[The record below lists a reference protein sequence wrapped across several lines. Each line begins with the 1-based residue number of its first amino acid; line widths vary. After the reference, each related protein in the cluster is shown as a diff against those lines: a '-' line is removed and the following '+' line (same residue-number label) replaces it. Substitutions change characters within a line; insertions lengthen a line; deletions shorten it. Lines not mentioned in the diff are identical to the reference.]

1 MKKIFKYLL
10 IAGIALTLVACSA
23 GKTSGKN
30 TAGNND
36 VDLKV
41 KNGMYVLPRDES
53 SDSKY
58 LALNIEIKNKS
69 NKTLNLTTRDINLY
83 NSDDE
88 KVKPIQVYDSS
99 NKFQT
104 FAFESISKKKSA
116 SGYVVFEVKPKEKY
130 KLHYSPL
137 DFGTGQK
144 GSKDI
149 ELKVDASKYPDNV
162 DKVTD
167 LAKEYIEKVFLS
179 GNASGKASKLSTSQ
193 DSDQAAI
200 TLLAKKDDKNAD
212 FTLGGDLEKDR
223 NEFVKKFIDKLGKSF
238 TYYKPTEAEL
248 RTFVEA
254 YAKVNAKRAKI
265 SYKVK
270 TFLPETAVVYVRPE
284 TIGLKNLRTYDLIS
298 KFVDEHKGEY
308 TEYND
313 AYKAAEKYILEN
325 APSQFESLPLVTNNS
340 VSRDG
345 YEVKLVRKGNK
356 WTVDTSSD
364 TAYESLMRIFR
375 GNTY

>member
-1 MKKIFKYLL
+1 M
-10 IAGIALTLVACSA
+10 ACSA

-137 DFGTGQK
+137 DF
-144 GSKDI
+144 
-149 ELKVDASKYPDNV
+149 
-162 DKVTD
+162 
-167 LAKEYIEKVFLS
+167 
-179 GNASGKASKLSTSQ
+179 
-193 DSDQAAI
+193 
-200 TLLAKKDDKNAD
+200 
-212 FTLGGDLEKDR
+212 
-223 NEFVKKFIDKLGKSF
+223 
-238 TYYKPTEAEL
+238 
-248 RTFVEA
+248 
-254 YAKVNAKRAKI
+254 
-265 SYKVK
+265 
-270 TFLPETAVVYVRPE
+270 
-284 TIGLKNLRTYDLIS
+284 
-298 KFVDEHKGEY
+298 
-308 TEYND
+308 
-313 AYKAAEKYILEN
+313 
-325 APSQFESLPLVTNNS
+325 
-340 VSRDG
+340 
-345 YEVKLVRKGNK
+345 
-356 WTVDTSSD
+356 
-364 TAYESLMRIFR
+364 
-375 GNTY
+375 